1 LLHRNLLGIDNLLTC
16 GCLEAG
22 KNMIVNSPKTERL
35 GISALE
41 KFFSSIGWLFREQ
54 QIHDYGID
62 AHVEIVEDNFPNGQ
76 LIALQVKTGQSYL
89 SEGDGKF
96 IVHRITDKHYRYWK
110 NHCLPVVVVLYDE
123 VLDKMYW
130 QEISSESIRKA
141 GKNWKLLVPSDRTLG
156 NESMEELVSLSKIPI
171 YYQKLN
177 RLILDKKWIELI
189 YDGEDVCI
197 EFEDWI
203 NKSLS
208 RFEIKIKCTSRNDV
222 GDQSW
227 PMLFGVGWSISDVI
241 SYVIPWAKFEVNED
255 EYKDYLE
262 PIWDAECYMGYD
274 KEDDIAIYTQSFED
288 WYTPPDGIVP
298 VFGDGAEV
306 EGYRLYLSLNELGKS
321 FLILNNYLELGDC
334 LLCTSK

>member
-1 LLHRNLLGIDNLLTC
+1 
-16 GCLEAG
+16 
-22 KNMIVNSPKTERL
+22 
-35 GISALE
+35 
-41 KFFSSIGWLFREQ
+41 
-54 QIHDYGID
+54 
-62 AHVEIVEDNFPNGQ
+62 
-76 LIALQVKTGQSYL
+76 
-89 SEGDGKF
+89 
-96 IVHRITDKHYRYWK
+96 
-110 NHCLPVVVVLYDE
+110 
-123 VLDKMYW
+123 
-130 QEISSESIRKA
+130 
-141 GKNWKLLVPSDRTLG
+141 
-156 NESMEELVSLSKIPI
+156 MEELVSLSKIPI